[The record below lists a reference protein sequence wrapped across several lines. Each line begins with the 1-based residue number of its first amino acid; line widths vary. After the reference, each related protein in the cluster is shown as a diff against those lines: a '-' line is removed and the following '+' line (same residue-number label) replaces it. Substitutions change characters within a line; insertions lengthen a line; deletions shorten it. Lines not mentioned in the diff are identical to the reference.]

1 MIGKLFKITAAFAL
15 VGLICCIPAY
25 IFVFRILPE
34 RDPDNQFNRD
44 SILQVLSGETR
55 VYYNDG
61 DELLGAFFD
70 ANHRIYVPYGD
81 IPKDIVNAL
90 IAAEDAGYWNHNGF
104 SLQGFVRAMVANI
117 KSGHMRQGGSTLT
130 QQTAKNVLGRE
141 ERSIKAKW
149 KELINALRLETHF
162 SKEDILEFYLNQFHV
177 SGTGKG
183 VAIAAQYFFDKELK
197 DLSLAECAFI
207 AGSVKGPF
215 NYDPFIQRT
224 EERRERAIKRGED
237 RLRYV
242 LGRMVEEKYI
252 DKEQMDEALAQPLR
266 FKHGNFR
273 FSVSTTLERIDEK
286 LSSDFYQ
293 KLFEEKDIGDW
304 RKAQLEIVS
313 TLDAKSQDAAKRA
326 LQTNISN
333 LQMQLGGFMLPKA
346 QYANK
351 AVSARKGDYLYGAI
365 DTVLY
370 DDKGGLKA
378 LRLSFGQ
385 LKGEVGT
392 ESLKEFGKQ
401 VGKDPAA
408 VLGNQTKKGAILLV
422 SVTDET
428 KVNGF
433 VPCKI
438 ETEPVLQGGL
448 IAIKNGKVVASQG
461 GFHNTDFDRSFKALR
476 QLGSSWKPILYAL
489 ALKHNWN
496 YLSMLENDY
505 NVFQYVNQFYYPRPD
520 HKNKGDLV
528 TIAWSATRSENIAS
542 IWLLDHLLDKLN
554 QDEFNSVAQENGYA
568 RLSDED
574 TKAYFARLRDK
585 FGLTLKEDVK
595 REIEFTRAQY
605 ALAAEY
611 EAEEKFDRA
620 IDVLDLR
627 YGTYNDVAIKQAK
640 KDDKIK
646 AFIAHNFKDYSEILR
661 KREVQELDPDLSE
674 ALPPLDSVKLF
685 RNFTL
690 GDLKRIT
697 VKMQPVNSEVD
708 YLDAEHLR
716 YWPDFRRSLSMA
728 EYARFAHEIGINQK
742 LQKVFSMPLG
752 VNEITLAEIST
763 AYQSILTGK
772 VYKCKDGDWNE
783 PCFIKEIKKDGQ
795 TIFRNSVESKVIL
808 DSLVTSQMGAMLR
821 SVFTNGTARSQV
833 GALTVTSPDKGTS
846 LRYPAL
852 GKTGTTNDYRNVAFM
867 GALPVY
873 VTEKEAVA
881 LDTVVAIGSYVG
893 FDNNKPLKSGKTRI
907 AGASGGLPQWAAF
920 AKEEIEI
927 LGTPNMI
934 DFFDI
939 SMLAAGEVP
948 LHLANE
954 RGQISVDP
962 VTGFYIADA
971 SQGRPLPYIEV
982 PGYVPP
988 QIQEKAAEA
997 IATTG
1002 IMTSMP
1008 MPGTMPAPAENNG
1021 AGAPA
1026 EAGPDA
1032 GAVQNAQNNDAG
1044 NGAVLNG
1051 AAASNN
1057 AALNGATLNGATLN
1071 GAATAP
1077 AQNAPAAEQASAPV
1091 SNGAAVINSA
1101 APAGNAAAAPAPV
1114 ENAPAEA
1121 PINSGTALNGAAL
1134 NGAAAPAEPKAAMPK
1149 DDDWDLPAGMDGG
1162 AFVPIEAE

>member
-1 MIGKLFKITAAFAL
+1 MANAKRKQTKSAPTPFPIKVLKILAAFAL
-15 VGLICCIPAY
+15 VGIICCIPAY
-25 IFVFRILPE
+25 IFVFKILPE

-44 SILQVLSGETR
+44 TILQVLSGETR

-61 DELLGAFFD
+61 NELLGAFFD
-70 ANHRIYVPYGD
+70 ANHRLYVPYGD

-104 SLQGFVRAMVANI
+104 SMQGFLRAMLANI

-224 EERRERAIKRGED
+224 EERKEKALKRGEE

-242 LGRMVEEKYI
+242 LGRMVDEGYI
-252 DKEQMDEALAQPLR
+252 DQEQMNDALSEPLH

-286 LSSDFYQ
+286 LSSEFYQ
-293 KLFEEKDIGDW
+293 KLFEQHDISDW
-304 RKAQLEIVS
+304 RKAQLEIVT
-313 TLDAKSQDAAKRA
+313 TLDARSQDAAKRA
-326 LQTNISN
+326 LQNNISN
-333 LQMQLGGFMLPKA
+333 LQMQLGGFVLPKA

-351 AVSARKGDYLYGAI
+351 AVSARKGDYLYGAV
-365 DTVLY
+365 DTVIHGE
-370 DDKGGLKA
+370 KGELKA

-385 LKGEVGT
+385 LKGEVG
-392 ESLKEFGKQ
+392 EKSLKEFGKQ
-401 VGKDPAA
+401 VGKDPAV
-408 VLGNQTKKGAILLV
+408 VLGNQMKKGAILLV
-422 SVTDET
+422 SILDEK

-433 VPCKI
+433 IPCKI

-448 IAIKNGKVVASQG
+448 VAIRNGKVVASQG
-461 GFHNTDFDRSFKALR
+461 GFHNTDFDRCFKALR

-489 ALKHNWN
+489 ALKHKWN
-496 YLSMLENDY
+496 YMNVLENDF
-505 NVFQYVNQFYYPRPD
+505 NVFQHVNQFYYPRPD

-528 TIAWSATRSENIAS
+528 SIAWAATRSENIAS
-542 IWLLDHLLDKLN
+542 IWLLDHLLDKLS
-554 QDEFNSVAQENGYA
+554 QEEFNSVAQENGFA
-568 RLSDED
+568 RNPDED
-574 TKAYFARLRDK
+574 SKAYFERLRDK
-585 FGLTLKEDVK
+585 FGLTMKEGVK
-595 REIEFTRAQY
+595 REIEFTKAQY
-605 ALAAEY
+605 ALAAQY
-611 EAEEKFDRA
+611 ESEEKYERA

-627 YGTYNDVAIKQAK
+627 VGTYNDIAMKQAK
-640 KDDKIK
+640 KDEKTR
-646 AFIAHNFKDYSEILR
+646 AFVGHNFKNYSEILH

-690 GDLKRIT
+690 GDVKRLT
-697 VKMQPVNSEVD
+697 VMMAQVDPESD
-708 YLDAEHLR
+708 YLDAAHLR

-772 VYKCKDGDWNE
+772 VFKCKDGEWNE

-795 TIFRNSVESKVIL
+795 SIFKNSVESKVIL
-808 DSLVTSQMGAMLR
+808 DSLITSQMGAMLR
-821 SVFTNGTARSQV
+821 SVFVNGTARSQV
-833 GALTVTSPDKGTS
+833 NALTVVSSDKSTS

-852 GKTGTTNDYRNVAFM
+852 GKTGTTNDYRNVAFL
-867 GALPVY
+867 GAIPTY
-873 VTEKEAVA
+873 VSEKEGIA
-881 LDTVVAIGSYVG
+881 LDSVVAIGSYVG
-893 FDNNKPLKSGKTRI
+893 FDNNKPLRSGRTRI

-927 LGTPNMI
+927 LGTPEYI

-939 SMLAAGEVP
+939 SMLAEGEVP

-954 RGQISVDP
+954 RGQITVDP
-962 VTGFYIADA
+962 MSGFYIADA
-971 SQGRPLPYIEV
+971 SQGRPLPYIEA
-982 PGYVPP
+982 PGFVPP
-988 QIQEKAAEA
+988 QVQEKAAET
-997 IATTG
+997 IATEG

-1008 MPGTMPAPAENNG
+1008 MPMAG
-1021 AGAPA
+1021 AAPA
-1026 EAGPDA
+1026 EAGSENAGSAQA
-1032 GAVQNAQNNDAG
+1032 GAQTAE
-1044 NGAVLNG
+1044 
-1051 AAASNN
+1051 
-1057 AALNGATLNGATLN
+1057 
-1071 GAATAP
+1071 TAP
-1077 AQNAPAAEQASAPV
+1077 AGSEQAAATQAQASAAQNAEQAGTTADAPSAQ
-1091 SNGAAVINSA
+1091 A
-1101 APAGNAAAAPAPV
+1101 APTAPAAAPAT
-1114 ENAPAEA
+1114 EQPA
-1121 PINSGTALNGAAL
+1121 AAQS
-1134 NGAAAPAEPKAAMPK
+1134 ATQPAAPASAPKAAAMPK

>member
-1 MIGKLFKITAAFAL
+1 MAQAKRKQKKSGSVVVKLFKIVAAFAL

-25 IFVFRILPE
+25 IFVFKILPE
-34 RDPDNQFNRD
+34 RDPDNQFNRET
-44 SILQVLSGETR
+44 ILQVLSGETR

-61 DELLGAFFD
+61 NELLGAFFD

-81 IPKDIVNAL
+81 IPLNIINAL
-90 IAAEDAGYWNHNGF
+90 VAAEDASYWNHNGF
-104 SLQGFVRAMVANI
+104 SLHGFLRAMAANI

-162 SKEDILEFYLNQFHV
+162 TKEEILEFYLNQFHV

-224 EERRERAIKRGED
+224 EERKEKALKRGEE

-242 LGRMVEEKYI
+242 LGRMVEEGYI
-252 DKEQMDEALAQPLR
+252 DQDQMNEALATPLR

-304 RKAQLEIVS
+304 RKAQLEIVT

-333 LQMQLGGFMLPKA
+333 LQMQLGGFVLPKA

-351 AVSARKGDYLYGAI
+351 AVSARKGDYLYGAV

-370 DDKGGLKA
+370 NEKGGLKA

-385 LKGEVGT
+385 LKGEVGE

-401 VGKDPAA
+401 IGKEPAA
-408 VLGNQTKKGAILLV
+408 VLGNQMRKGAILLV
-422 SVTDET
+422 SILDEK

-433 VPCKI
+433 APCKI

-448 IAIKNGKVVASQG
+448 VAIRNGMVVASQG

-489 ALKHNWN
+489 ALKHKWN
-496 YLSMLENDY
+496 YMNILENDF
-505 NVFQYVNQFYYPRPD
+505 NVFQHVNQFYYPRPD

-528 TIAWSATRSENIAS
+528 SIAWAATRSENIAS
-542 IWLLDHLLDKLN
+542 IWLLDHLLDKLSLE
-554 QDEFNSVAQENGYA
+554 EFNSIARENGFA
-568 RLSDED
+568 RNSDED
-574 TKAYFARLRDK
+574 TKAYFERLRDS
-585 FGLTLKEDVK
+585 FGLTMKDGVK

-605 ALAAEY
+605 ALAAQY
-611 EAEEKFDRA
+611 ESEEKYERA

-627 YGTYNDVAIKQAK
+627 YGTYNDVAMKQAK
-640 KDDKIK
+640 KDEKIR
-646 AFIAHNFKDYSEILR
+646 AFVGHNFKDYSEMLR

-674 ALPPLDSVKLF
+674 NLPHIDSVKLF

-690 GDLKRIT
+690 GDVKRLSVMMAQVDPET
-697 VKMQPVNSEVD
+697 D
-708 YLDAEHLR
+708 YLDEAHLR

-752 VNEITLAEIST
+752 VNEITLGEIST

-772 VYKCKDGDWNE
+772 VFKCKDGEWNE

-808 DSLVTSQMGAMLR
+808 DSLITSQMGAMLR
-821 SVFTNGTARSQV
+821 SVFVNGTARSQV
-833 GALTVTSPDKGTS
+833 NALTVTSPDSQTK

-867 GALPVY
+867 GAIPTY
-873 VTEKEAVA
+873 VVEKEGIA
-881 LDTVVAIGSYVG
+881 LDSVVAIGSYVG

-920 AKEEIEI
+920 AREEIEI
-927 LGTPNMI
+927 LGTPENI

-939 SMLAAGEVP
+939 SMLAEGEVP

-954 RGQISVDP
+954 RGQITVDP
-962 VTGFYIADA
+962 MSGFYIADA
-971 SQGRPLPYIEV
+971 SQGRPLPYIEA
-982 PGYVPP
+982 PGFVPP
-988 QIQEKAAEA
+988 QVQEKAAET
-997 IATTG
+997 IAAEG

-1008 MPGTMPAPAENNG
+1008 MPM
-1021 AGAPA
+1021 AGAAETQPA
-1026 EAGPDA
+1026 GETAQ
-1032 GAVQNAQNNDAG
+1032 AVQPGEQNAQAG
-1044 NGAVLNG
+1044 
-1051 AAASNN
+1051 
-1057 AALNGATLNGATLN
+1057 
-1071 GAATAP
+1071 
-1077 AQNAPAAEQASAPV
+1077 Q
-1091 SNGAAVINSA
+1091 
-1101 APAGNAAAAPAPV
+1101 APAGNADAGNAPTAAAPQEPATPTA
-1114 ENAPAEA
+1114 EPAPAA
-1121 PINSGTALNGAAL
+1121 TQPVVPAQTAEQPATAQP
-1134 NGAAAPAEPKAAMPK
+1134 AAAPKAAAMPQ